1 MSLTAE
7 SETISISWH
16 VDDVLEQCPSLSRVE
31 ALDVLHTLKHRHDA
45 TIGINWEVI
54 EIVAQSCYPQKFEA
68 SDENLV
74 NEDT

>member
-1 MSLTAE
+1 MSLTENPEA
-7 SETISISWH
+7 ISISWH
-16 VDDVLEQCPSLSRVE
+16 VDDVLEQCPSLSREE
-31 ALDVLHTLKHRHDA
+31 ALNVLHTLHRRHDA

-54 EIVAQSCYPQKFEA
+54 ETVAQSCYPQKFEA